1 MKRLRGVSVA
11 VIVTLTACLL
21 AACALIPTQEP
32 AGEPTAVPTVISSG
46 TVSAVGRLV
55 PQREAVLGLAV
66 GGTLDELP
74 VVEGSAVRQGDLLAQ
89 VAERQ
94 PQQAA
99 LAQAGAELLAARQ
112 GLTQLQDTAG
122 LARAAN
128 DQRVV
133 QARAALAEARHALSA
148 LDTAT
153 LRDRLDDKS
162 VAVSKAQDTLD
173 KASEELDKHLD
184 LDPTN
189 ATRKQAQAALD
200 RAEKALQDAVYARD
214 LLQSQLDL
222 AQAAVRVA
230 VESLA
235 EAERHAT
242 ATKDGPDADQ
252 LALAQERVAAAEAG
266 MAAAESALALT
277 ELLAPFEGTVLDL
290 HGLQAGMRVA
300 AGTPVVTLA
309 DMSVWMVETTDLTE
323 LDVVRVSDGQQALVV
338 PDALSE
344 LALAGVVESIAAV
357 PAEKGGDVL
366 YTVRIRL
373 NDSDPRLR
381 WGMTVDVTL
390 GE

>member
-1 MKRLRGVSVA
+1 
-11 VIVTLTACLL
+11 
-21 AACALIPTQEP
+21 
-32 AGEPTAVPTVISSG
+32 
-46 TVSAVGRLV
+46 
-55 PQREAVLGLAV
+55 
-66 GGTLDELP
+66 
-74 VVEGSAVRQGDLLAQ
+74 
-89 VAERQ
+89 
-94 PQQAA
+94 
-99 LAQAGAELLAARQ
+99 
-112 GLTQLQDTAG
+112 
-122 LARAAN
+122 
-128 DQRVV
+128 
-133 QARAALAEARHALSA
+133 
-148 LDTAT
+148 
-153 LRDRLDDKS
+153 
-162 VAVSKAQDTLD
+162 
-173 KASEELDKHLD
+173 
-184 LDPTN
+184 
-189 ATRKQAQAALD
+189 
-200 RAEKALQDAVYARD
+200 
-214 LLQSQLDL
+214 LQSQLDL

-277 ELLAPFEGTVLDL
+277 ELLAPFDGTVLDL

-323 LDVVRVSDGQQALVV
+323 LDVARVSDGQQALVV